1 MKPIKLV
8 MQAFGPYAGMEVVDF
23 EKFGEKGLFLVT
35 GDTGAGKTTI
45 FDAISFALFNK
56 TSGTDREVSSLR
68 SDYARPEDTTF
79 VEFTFTHKGQKYII
93 KRIPKYTRKQVCREG
108 TTSQKHKV
116 ILYLEQEKPIEKI
129 EDVADK
135 IDDILHLSYEQFKQI
150 SMIAQGEFRKVLTAN
165 PLERGKI
172 LQKIFSTQRYAEM
185 QIEIKKKASEAKKEV
200 DNIYG
205 EIQIH
210 FKNAVCNRTSKF
222 ADEFADAMDELKA
235 KSSKSEI
242 DYKVDEKLELLD
254 RLIEEDK
261 KIEVEIKTQLN
272 AASAEKAKADKD
284 YTLGDDLSKQFDEY
298 DKLLKEKEKLGA
310 DQEKYNQLEEHIE
323 VQKKALYHVKPSYD
337 SYQTALENY
346 QHSETEVS
354 NAITA
359 WNKAKE
365 QSEAAQKS
373 YQDAL
378 EHKDQADKNR
388 NRSMQIK
395 GELDKYQERE
405 DNKKEKKKLERN
417 INTLETKNNETQ
429 NKIEKEQ
436 QKHDHRIAR
445 MKELE
450 DVPTKLATCKTDIET
465 KSNESKKL
473 KKIIEVDYQN
483 LETKKSNYL
492 VAQKT
497 FKAKQTMF
505 EETEQKYQSARKA
518 YEYSMAG
525 ILASELTDGEPCP
538 VCGSLSHPSPAVL
551 SSSDVTKEKVDKL
564 ETEMNEARTQK
575 DEALNHVGTL
585 KGQYEGQ
592 EIALLNEIKA
602 NYEECKQETSI
613 SCEVIKILKNKKSD
627 IDDKII
633 ELEKKKHEY
642 ENQKKELDQYKDTE
656 VRYEEELK
664 KLNEN
669 YEENRN
675 QLTTERE
682 SLAKVITSLNFIGQ
696 LCFETLEEAKKE
708 IKRLN
713 QEADSIENDIIAK
726 DQVNRDA
733 QKKQAKSQGTLD
745 TAKKQKGINEKA
757 WKDYECSFNETCQQY
772 GFKDETDFKAN
783 LVDELSIKKSK
794 DQLTSYQ
801 NSVTKND
808 AACKTSYKLI
818 DGKTK
823 PDMNLLEAKKNEAA
837 NKEAELRNK
846 QNDIKS
852 RYLNNEKC
860 RNNIRKCHDQGK
872 EKMEISQRL
881 SNISKVIDG
890 NIIGQNR
897 TSFETYVQM
906 SGFDNIIRAANKRLS
921 PLSGGQYLLYRHED
935 RDAKANIALDLDI
948 LDNYT
953 GKKRPVSSLSGGE
966 SFMAALSLAL
976 GLSDQVTAT
985 AGGIEIDT
993 LFIDEGFGTL
1003 DTSALNDS
1011 LKMLR
1016 GLSDSSKLIGIISHR
1031 EELKEVIENKII
1043 VSKTPQGSTIKQKYG
1058 D

>member
-35 GDTGAGKTTI
+35 GATGAGKTTI
-45 FDAISFALFNK
+45 FDAISYALFNK

-68 SDYARPEDTTF
+68 SDYATPEDKTF
-79 VEFTFTHKGQKYII
+79 VEFTFSHKGQKYVI
-93 KRIPKYTRKQVCREG
+93 KRSPEYRKKKVRGEG
-108 TTSQKHKV
+108 TTLQKSEV
-116 ILYLEQEKPIEKI
+116 ILYLEQEKPIEKAK
-129 EDVADK
+129 DVERK

-150 SMIAQGEFRKVLTAN
+150 SMIAQGEFRKVLTADSS
-165 PLERGKI
+165 ERGKI

-185 QIEIKKKASEAKKEV
+185 QKEINKKASDAEKEV
-200 DNIYG
+200 KNIYG
-205 EIQIH
+205 EIEIH
-210 FKNAVCNRTSKF
+210 FKNAVCNPNSK
-222 ADEFADAMDELKA
+222 FADAMDERKA

-242 DYKVDEKLELLD
+242 DYNVDEKLELLD

-261 KIEVEIKTQLN
+261 KLEAEMETQLKS
-272 AASAEKAKADKD
+272 ASEEKAKADEH
-284 YTLGDDLSKQFDEY
+284 YTLGDTLSKHFSEY
-298 DKLLKEKEKLGA
+298 DKHLKEKEKLA
-310 DQEKYNQLEEHIE
+310 TDQENYVNLEATIKT
-323 VQKKALYHVKPSYD
+323 QKQALYHVKPSHD
-337 SYQTALENY
+337 SYQTALTNY

-365 QSEAAQKS
+365 QSEDAQKK
-373 YQDAL
+373 YQVAL
-378 EHKDQADKNR
+378 EHKDQADKSR
-388 NRSMQIK
+388 NRSIQIE

-405 DNKKEKKKLERN
+405 GYKNTKKELEQSIKN
-417 INTLETKNNETQ
+417 LETKNKETQ
-429 NKIEKEQ
+429 DKIEKE
-436 QKHDHRIAR
+436 KREHDHRIAR

-450 DVPTKLATCKTDIET
+450 DVPAKLEKCKADIET

-473 KKIIEVDYQN
+473 KKIIEVDYLH
-483 LETKKSNYL
+483 LETLKANYL
-492 VAQKT
+492 AAQKT
-497 FKAKQTMF
+497 FEAKWNVFEKA
-505 EETEQKYQSARKA
+505 EQKYKDARKA

-525 ILASELTDGEPCP
+525 ILASKLKDEEPCP

-551 SSSDVTKEKVDKL
+551 SPSDVTKEDVDKL
-564 ETEMNEARTQK
+564 EAVMNKARTKK
-575 DEALNHVGTL
+575 DEALNNVEKL

-592 EIALLNEIKA
+592 ETALLNEIQSTY
-602 NYEECKQETSI
+602 NECKEETSV
-613 SCEVIKILKNKKSD
+613 SSAVIELLKNKKST
-627 IDDKII
+627 IDDEII
-633 ELEKKKHEY
+633 ALNKKKTAY
-642 ENQKKELDQYKDTE
+642 EEQTKELDQYKKDE
-656 VRYEEELK
+656 VSYEGKLK
-664 KLNEN
+664 ELNEN
-669 YEENRN
+669 NDQSI
-675 QLTTERE
+675 QLLSDEKQK
-682 SLAKVITSLNFIGQ
+682 LAKVSASLASIGQ
-696 LCFETLEEAKKE
+696 LSFETLEEAKKE
-708 IKRLN
+708 IERLKN
-713 QEADSIENDIIAK
+713 EADAIEKDIKAK
-726 DQVNRDA
+726 DQANQDA
-733 QKKQAKSQGTLD
+733 QKKQANNQGTLD
-745 TAKKQKGINEKA
+745 TAKKQKDLNEKA
-757 WKDYECSFNETCQQY
+757 WKDYERLFNETCQQY

-783 LVDELSIKKSK
+783 LVDESSIKKSE
-794 DQLTSYQ
+794 DRLTNYK
-801 NSVTKND
+801 NSVTEND

-818 DGKTK
+818 DGKMK
-823 PDMNLLEAKKNEAA
+823 PDMSLLEEKKNEATK
-837 NKEAELRNK
+837 KEAELRRQ
-846 QNDIKS
+846 QNEILN
-852 RYLNNEKC
+852 RRHNNETC

-872 EKMEISQRL
+872 EKMEISEKLRNV
-881 SNISKVIDG
+881 SNLIDG
-890 NIIGQNR
+890 KMSGKNR

-921 PLSGGQYLLYRHED
+921 PLSGGQYRLYRHED

>member
-45 FDAISFALFNK
+45 FDAISYALFNK

-68 SDYARPEDTTF
+68 SDYATPEDKTF
-79 VEFTFTHKGQKYII
+79 VEFTFSHKGQKYII
-93 KRIPKYTRKQVCREG
+93 KRSPEYMKKKVRGEG
-108 TTSQKHKV
+108 TTLQKSEV
-116 ILYLEQEKPIEKI
+116 ILYLDQDKPIEKAK
-129 EDVADK
+129 DVERK

-150 SMIAQGEFRKVLTAN
+150 SMIAQGEFRKVLTADSSD
-165 PLERGKI
+165 RGKI

-185 QIEIKKKASEAKKEV
+185 QKEINKKASDAEKEV
-200 DNIYG
+200 KNIYG
-205 EIQIH
+205 EIEIH
-210 FKNAVCNRTSKF
+210 FKNAVCNSTSKF
-222 ADEFADAMDELKA
+222 AEAMDEFKA

-242 DYKVDEKLELLD
+242 DYNVDEKLELLD
-254 RLIEEDK
+254 QLIEEDK
-261 KIEVEIKTQLN
+261 KLEVEIETQLK
-272 AASAEKAKADKD
+272 AASEEKAKADKN

-298 DKLLKEKEKLGA
+298 DKLLKEKEKLAA

-323 VQKKALYHVKPSYD
+323 VQKKALYHVKPAYD
-337 SYQTALENY
+337 SYQTAWKNY

-365 QSEAAQKS
+365 QSEDARKN
-373 YQDAL
+373 YQAAL
-378 EHKDQADKNR
+378 EYKDQADKNR
-388 NRSMQIK
+388 NRSMQIE

-405 DNKKEKKKLERN
+405 DYKNAKKELETN
-417 INTLETKNNETQ
+417 IKNLETKNKETQ
-429 NKIEKEQ
+429 DKIEKE
-436 QKHDHRIAR
+436 KREHDHRIAR

-450 DVPTKLATCKTDIET
+450 DVPAKLATCKADIET

-473 KKIIEVDYQN
+473 KKIIEVDYQY
-483 LETKKSNYL
+483 LETLKANY
-492 VAQKT
+492 VATQQT
-497 FKAKQTMF
+497 FKAKWKVF
-505 EETEQKYQSARKA
+505 EEAEQKYKDARKA

-551 SSSDVTKEKVDKL
+551 SPSDVTKEDVDKL
-564 ETEMNEARTQK
+564 EAVMNKARAQK
-575 DEALNHVGTL
+575 DEALNNVEKL

-592 EIALLNEIKA
+592 ETALLNEMQA
-602 NYEECKQETSI
+602 SYDECKEETCVS
-613 SCEVIKILKNKKSD
+613 SVVIELLKNKKST
-627 IDDKII
+627 IDDEII
-633 ELEKKKHEY
+633 ALNKKKKTY
-642 ENQKKELDQYKDTE
+642 EDQTKELDQYKKDE
-656 VRYEEELK
+656 VSYEEKLK

-669 YEENRN
+669 YEENRK
-675 QLTTERE
+675 QLTTEKE
-682 SLAKVITSLNFIGQ
+682 SLAKVSASLDTIGQ
-696 LCFETLEEAKKE
+696 LSFETLEEAKKE
-708 IKRLN
+708 IERLKK
-713 QEADSIENDIIAK
+713 EAYEIEKDIEAK
-726 DQVNRDA
+726 DQANQDA
-733 QKKQAKSQGTLD
+733 QKKQANSQGTLD
-745 TAKKQKGINEKA
+745 TAKKQKNMNEKA
-757 WKDYECSFNETCQQY
+757 WKNQERSFNETCQQY
-772 GFKDETDFKAN
+772 GFKDETDFRAN
-783 LVDELSIKKSK
+783 LVDESSIKKSE
-794 DQLTSYQ
+794 DQLISYN
-801 NSVTKND
+801 NSVTEND

-823 PDMNLLEAKKNEAA
+823 PDMSLLEAKKNEAA
-837 NKEAELRNK
+837 NKEEELRK
-846 QNDIKS
+846 QQNEILN
-852 RYLNNEKC
+852 RRCNNETC

-881 SNISKVIDG
+881 SNISILING
-890 NIIGQNR
+890 NIKGKNR

-921 PLSGGQYLLYRHED
+921 PLSGGQYRLYRHED

-976 GLSDQVTAT
+976 GLSDQVTAS

>member
-45 FDAISFALFNK
+45 FDAISYALFNK

-68 SDYARPEDTTF
+68 SDYATPEDKTF
-79 VEFTFTHKGQKYII
+79 VEFTFSHKGQKYII
-93 KRIPKYTRKQVCREG
+93 KRSPEYMKKKVRGEG
-108 TTSQKHKV
+108 TTLQKSEV
-116 ILYLEQEKPIEKI
+116 ILYLDQDKPIEKAK
-129 EDVADK
+129 DVERK

-150 SMIAQGEFRKVLTAN
+150 SMIAQGEFRKVLTADSSD
-165 PLERGKI
+165 RGKI

-185 QIEIKKKASEAKKEV
+185 QKEINKKASDAEKEV
-200 DNIYG
+200 KNIYG
-205 EIQIH
+205 EIEIH
-210 FKNAVCNRTSKF
+210 FKNAVCNSTSKF
-222 ADEFADAMDELKA
+222 AEAMDEFKA

-242 DYKVDEKLELLD
+242 DYNVDEKLELLD
-254 RLIEEDK
+254 QLIEEDK
-261 KIEVEIKTQLN
+261 KLEVEIETQLK
-272 AASAEKAKADKD
+272 AASEEKAKADEH
-284 YTLGDDLSKQFDEY
+284 YTLGDTLSKQFEEY
-298 DKLLKEKEKLGA
+298 DKLLKEKEKLAA

-323 VQKKALYHVKPSYD
+323 VQKKALYHVKPAYD
-337 SYQTALENY
+337 SYQTAWKNY

-365 QSEAAQKS
+365 QSEDARKN
-373 YQDAL
+373 YQAAL
-378 EHKDQADKNR
+378 EYKDQADKNR
-388 NRSMQIK
+388 NRSMQIE

-405 DNKKEKKKLERN
+405 DYKNAKKELETN
-417 INTLETKNNETQ
+417 IKNLETKNKETQ
-429 NKIEKEQ
+429 DKIEKE
-436 QKHDHRIAR
+436 KREHDHRIAR

-450 DVPTKLATCKTDIET
+450 DVPAKLATCKADIET

-473 KKIIEVDYQN
+473 KKIIEVDYQY
-483 LETKKSNYL
+483 LETLKANY
-492 VAQKT
+492 VATQQT
-497 FKAKQTMF
+497 FKAKWKVF
-505 EETEQKYQSARKA
+505 EEAEQKYKDARKA

-551 SSSDVTKEKVDKL
+551 SPSDVTKEDVDKL
-564 ETEMNEARTQK
+564 EAVMNKARTKK
-575 DEALNHVGTL
+575 DEALNNVEKL

-592 EIALLNEIKA
+592 ETALLNEIQSTY
-602 NYEECKQETSI
+602 NECKEETSV
-613 SCEVIKILKNKKSD
+613 SSAVTELLKNKKST
-627 IDDKII
+627 IDDEII
-633 ELEKKKHEY
+633 ALNKKKKTY
-642 ENQKKELDQYKDTE
+642 EDQTKELDQYKKDE
-656 VRYEEELK
+656 VSYEEKLK

-669 YEENRN
+669 YEENRK
-675 QLTTERE
+675 QLTTEKE
-682 SLAKVITSLNFIGQ
+682 SLAKVSASLDTIGQ
-696 LCFETLEEAKKE
+696 LSFETLEEAKKE
-708 IKRLN
+708 IERLKK
-713 QEADSIENDIIAK
+713 EAYEIEKDIEAK
-726 DQVNRDA
+726 DQANQDA
-733 QKKQAKSQGTLD
+733 QKKQANSQGTLD
-745 TAKKQKGINEKA
+745 TAKKQKNMNEKA
-757 WKDYECSFNETCQQY
+757 WKNQERSFNETCQQY
-772 GFKDETDFKAN
+772 GFKDETDFRAN
-783 LVDELSIKKSK
+783 LVDESSIKKSE
-794 DQLTSYQ
+794 DQLISYN
-801 NSVTKND
+801 NSVTEND

-823 PDMNLLEAKKNEAA
+823 PDMSLLEAKKNEAA
-837 NKEAELRNK
+837 NKEEELRK
-846 QNDIKS
+846 QQNEILN
-852 RYLNNEKC
+852 RRCNNEAC

-881 SNISKVIDG
+881 SNISILING
-890 NIIGQNR
+890 NIKGKNR

-921 PLSGGQYLLYRHED
+921 PLSGGQYRLYRHED

-976 GLSDQVTAT
+976 GLSDQVTASV
-985 AGGIEIDT
+985 GGIEIDT

>member
-45 FDAISFALFNK
+45 FDAISYALFNK

-68 SDYARPEDTTF
+68 SDYATPEDKTY
-79 VEFTFTHKGQKYII
+79 VEFTFSHKGKRYRI
-93 KRIPKYTRKQVCREG
+93 KRSPEYRKKKVRGEG
-108 TTSQKHKV
+108 TTLQKSEV
-116 ILYLEQEKPIEKI
+116 IFYLEDEKPIEKAK
-129 EDVADK
+129 DVERK

-150 SMIAQGEFRKVLTAN
+150 SMIAQGEFRKVLTADSS
-165 PLERGKI
+165 ERGKI

-185 QIEIKKKASEAKKEV
+185 QKEMNKKASEAEKEV
-200 DNIYG
+200 KNIYG

-210 FKNAVCNRTSKF
+210 FKNAVCNPTSK
-222 ADEFADAMDELKA
+222 FADAMDELKT
-235 KSSKSEI
+235 KSGQSEI
-242 DYKVDEKLELLD
+242 DYSVDEKLELLD
-254 RLIEEDK
+254 RLIEEDEALEAE
-261 KIEVEIKTQLN
+261 IETQLK
-272 AASAEKAKADKD
+272 AASAEKAKADED
-284 YTLGDDLSKQFDEY
+284 YTLGYTLSNHFREY
-298 DKLLKEKEKLGA
+298 DKHRQEKEKLDA
-310 DQEKYNQLEEHIE
+310 DQEKYNQLKEHIE
-323 VQKKALYHVKPSYD
+323 VCKKAMYHVKPSYD
-337 SYQTALENY
+337 SYHTAWKNY
-346 QHSETEVS
+346 QHSETEVT
-354 NAITA
+354 TA
-359 WNKAKE
+359 STALDKAKQKSE
-365 QSEAAQKS
+365 TAQISYSEALKKEP
-373 YQDAL
+373 DAK
-378 EHKDQADKNR
+378 EMRTRA
-388 NRSMQIK
+388 SQIE
-395 GELDKYQERE
+395 GELGQYQKR
-405 DNKKEKKKLERN
+405 DDYKNLKKKLEKSVAN
-417 INTLETKNNETQ
+417 LENKNKEFQ

-436 QKHDHRIAR
+436 QEHDHRIAR

-450 DVPTKLATCKTDIET
+450 DVPTQLATCKTDIVNM
-465 KSNESKKL
+465 SNESKKL
-473 KKIIEVDYQN
+473 KKIIEVDYQK
-483 LETKKSNYL
+483 LETKKANYL
-492 VAQKT
+492 AAQKT
-497 FKAKQTMF
+497 FEATWMVF
-505 EETEQKYQSARKA
+505 EESEKKYKEARKA
-518 YEYSMAG
+518 YEYAMAG
-525 ILASELTDGEPCP
+525 ILASDLTDGEPCP

-551 SSSDVTKEKVDKL
+551 SSADVTKEEVDKL
-564 ETEMNEARTQK
+564 EAAMNEARAQK

-592 EIALLNEIKA
+592 ETALLNEIKT
-602 NYEECKQETSI
+602 NYDECSQETNV

-642 ENQKKELDQYKDTE
+642 ENQKKELDQYKDAE
-656 VRYEEELK
+656 DNHKDELK
-664 KLNEN
+664 NLNEDC
-669 YEENRN
+669 EENRQ
-675 QLTTERE
+675 QLINKGK
-682 SLAKVITSLNFIGQ
+682 SLAEVNASLDTIGQ

-708 IKRLN
+708 MKRLN
-713 QEADSIENDIIAK
+713 QEADLIENDIKAK
-726 DQVNRDA
+726 DQANKEAREE
-733 QKKQAKSQGTLD
+733 QATKQGTLK
-745 TAKKQKGINEKA
+745 TAEKQRDKDKKALEESKCIFQQ
-757 WKDYECSFNETCQQY
+757 TCQTY
-772 GFKDETDFKAN
+772 GFRDEDDFKAN
-783 LVDELSIKKSK
+783 LVDESFIKKSEAEWTGYK
-794 DQLTSYQ
+794 
-801 NSVTKND
+801 NRVTEND

-823 PDMNLLEAKKNEAA
+823 PDMSLLEEKKTEATK
-837 NKEAELRNK
+837 KEEELRKK
-846 QNDIKS
+846 QNEI
-852 RYLNNEKC
+852 LNRR
-860 RNNIRKCHDQGK
+860 RNNQTCYNNICQCHDQGK
-872 EKMEISQRL
+872 EKMEISEKLR
-881 SNISKVIDG
+881 NISNLIDG
-890 NIIGQNR
+890 KMSGKNR

-906 SGFDNIIRAANKRLS
+906 SGFDHIIKAANKRLS
-921 PLSGGQYLLYRHED
+921 PLSGGQYRLYRHED

-1043 VSKTPQGSTIKQKYG
+1043 VSKTPKGSTIKQKYG

>member
-45 FDAISFALFNK
+45 FDAISYALFNK

-68 SDYARPEDTTF
+68 SDYATPEDKTF
-79 VEFTFTHKGQKYII
+79 VEFTFSHKGQKYII
-93 KRIPKYTRKQVCREG
+93 KRSPEYMKKKVRGEG
-108 TTSQKHKV
+108 TTLQKSEV
-116 ILYLEQEKPIEKI
+116 ILYLDQDKPIEKAK
-129 EDVADK
+129 DVERK

-150 SMIAQGEFRKVLTAN
+150 SMIAQGEFRKVLTADSSD
-165 PLERGKI
+165 RGKI

-185 QIEIKKKASEAKKEV
+185 QKEINKKASDAEKEV
-200 DNIYG
+200 KNIYG
-205 EIQIH
+205 EIEIH
-210 FKNAVCNRTSKF
+210 FKNAVCNSTSKF
-222 ADEFADAMDELKA
+222 AEAMDEFKA

-242 DYKVDEKLELLD
+242 DYNVDEKLELLD
-254 RLIEEDK
+254 KLIEEDK
-261 KIEVEIKTQLN
+261 KLEVEIKTQLK
-272 AASAEKAKADKD
+272 ASSAEKAKADKN

-298 DKLLKEKEKLGA
+298 DKLLKEKEKLAA

-323 VQKKALYHVKPSYD
+323 VQKKALYHVKPAYD
-337 SYQTALENY
+337 SYQTAWKNY

-365 QSEAAQKS
+365 QSEDARKN
-373 YQDAL
+373 YQAAL
-378 EHKDQADKNR
+378 EYKDQADKNR
-388 NRSMQIK
+388 NRSMQIE

-405 DNKKEKKKLERN
+405 DYKNAKKELETN
-417 INTLETKNNETQ
+417 IKNLETKNKETQ
-429 NKIEKEQ
+429 DKIEKE
-436 QKHDHRIAR
+436 KREHNHRIAR

-450 DVPTKLATCKTDIET
+450 DVPAKLATCKADIET

-473 KKIIEVDYQN
+473 KKIIEVDYQY
-483 LETKKSNYL
+483 LETLKANY
-492 VAQKT
+492 VATQQT
-497 FKAKQTMF
+497 FKAKWKVF
-505 EETEQKYQSARKA
+505 EEAEQKYKDARKA

-551 SSSDVTKEKVDKL
+551 SPSDVTKEDVDKL
-564 ETEMNEARTQK
+564 EAVMNKARTKK
-575 DEALNHVGTL
+575 DEALNNVEKL

-592 EIALLNEIKA
+592 ETALLNEIQSTY
-602 NYEECKQETSI
+602 NECKEETSV
-613 SCEVIKILKNKKSD
+613 SSVVIELLKNKKST
-627 IDDKII
+627 IDDEII
-633 ELEKKKHEY
+633 ALNKKKKTY
-642 ENQKKELDQYKDTE
+642 EDQTKELDQYKKDE
-656 VRYEEELK
+656 VSYEEKLK

-669 YEENRN
+669 YEENRK
-675 QLTTERE
+675 QLTTEKE
-682 SLAKVITSLNFIGQ
+682 SLAKVSASLDTIGQ
-696 LCFETLEEAKKE
+696 LSFETLEEAKKE
-708 IKRLN
+708 IERLKK
-713 QEADSIENDIIAK
+713 EAYEIEKDIEAK
-726 DQVNRDA
+726 DQANQDA
-733 QKKQAKSQGTLD
+733 QKKQANSQGTLD
-745 TAKKQKGINEKA
+745 TAKKQKNMNEKA
-757 WKDYECSFNETCQQY
+757 WKNQERSFNETCQQY
-772 GFKDETDFKAN
+772 GFKDETDFRAN
-783 LVDELSIKKSK
+783 LVDESSIKKSE
-794 DQLTSYQ
+794 DQLISYN
-801 NSVTKND
+801 NSVTEND
-808 AACKTSYKLI
+808 AACKISYKLI

-823 PDMNLLEAKKNEAA
+823 PDMSLLEAKKNEAA
-837 NKEAELRNK
+837 NKEEELRK
-846 QNDIKS
+846 QQNEILN
-852 RYLNNEKC
+852 RRCNNEAC

-881 SNISKVIDG
+881 SNISILING
-890 NIIGQNR
+890 NIKGKNR

-921 PLSGGQYLLYRHED
+921 PLSGGQYRLYRHED

-976 GLSDQVTAT
+976 GLSDQVTAS